1 MARFWKSLLK
11 LDRAPDPKAIET
23 LEESKRDLEA
33 ARNRSPVVDD
43 MTGYLSKRREQNH
56 FGDALDITFRRRH
69 A

>member
-11 LDRAPDPKAIET
+11 LDREPDPQAIEI
-23 LEESKRDLEA
+23 LEESKRDLES
-33 ARNRSPVVDD
+33 ARERSSVVSD
-43 MTGYLSKRREQNH
+43 MTGALSKRREQNH

>member
-1 MARFWKSLLK
+1 MARFWKSFLK
-11 LDRAPDPKAIET
+11 LDRDPDPKAVET

-33 ARNRSPVVDD
+33 ARNRAPVVED
-43 MTGYLSKRREQNH
+43 MAGYLSKRREQNH